1 MPLIP
6 CEERRLKDARA
17 AQRKRVNSASIVSCN
32 RVCIMARRA
41 SIAETGEVD
50 CWSNR
55 LGLASKEETVIGQL
69 LGFVVR

>member
-1 MPLIP
+1 
-6 CEERRLKDARA
+6 
-17 AQRKRVNSASIVSCN
+17 
-32 RVCIMARRA
+32 MARRA